1 MTTESFLIRTS
12 GNRVPSKR
20 VTLPVGVRI
29 EAGALKVTK
38 CVPAFWKLST
48 AALPTAR
55 SIGVCEIRG
64 DITEPDVRGV
74 EAKRPSGLSAGRGG
88 AGTGH
93 VGGGRRPRR
102 CGHSVSGG

>member
-55 SIGVCEIRG
+55 SIGVSEIRG
-64 DITEPDVRGV
+64 DITEPDVCGV
-74 EAKRPSGLSAGRGG
+74 EAKTTSGLSAGSGV
-88 AGTGH
+88 AGTGF
-93 VGGGRRPRR
+93 VEAVDCSSG
-102 CGHSVSGG
+102 CG